1 MFLNNPLGLD
11 SVQSKEEFVFALTSR
26 GLLGHTNEA
35 FPEQTWFKTIPI
47 QVTRDPLA
55 PVQVLFEYDGGMHST
70 IPPGDGPMLLLLSE
84 TARHIGV
91 LFVDHSNHFVNEYH
105 AIDAEINNW
114 EYVCLGYEVRH
125 RSPGW
130 AVIRR
135 LMQELPKIAAENPKW
150 ATDIILAYN
159 HPNWVASAD
168 AKRTMLPARSEEG
181 FCKVYAYLLSAWYHS
196 FHSDDFTAYVTKHA
210 KTILRNLFPD
220 PSAIGRALCDNP
232 DLDFAH
238 PMVTMLAMTGLLHN
252 ACAIAATSVVK
263 KDWTEVSLVEVAQRA
278 GINHRVKQ
286 FEHEIGDTETFV
298 YLDDDDFAELAKKL
312 RLGASQIDRLKEVQE
327 SLVRDAKDASS
338 TSLEFN
344 PGPGGGAPAGPHQI
358 L

>member
-11 SVQSKEEFVFALTSR
+11 SVQSKEEFVFALSSQ

-35 FPEQTWFKTIPI
+35 FPEQTWYKTIPI
-47 QVTRDPLA
+47 QVTRDPRA
-55 PVQVLFEYDGGMHST
+55 PVQVLFEYDGAMHST
-70 IPPGDGPMLLLLSE
+70 IPPGDRPMLLILTE
-84 TARHIGV
+84 TANHTGV
-91 LFVDHSNHFVNEYH
+91 LFVDHSNRCVNEYH
-105 AIDAEINNW
+105 AIDAEITNW

-125 RSPGW
+125 KSPGW
-130 AVIRR
+130 AVIRNLTQGLPR
-135 LMQELPKIAAENPKW
+135 LAAENPKW
-150 ATDIILAYN
+150 ATDIILACN

-168 AKRTMLPARSEEG
+168 SKGTILPARSEAG

-210 KTILRNLFPD
+210 KSILRKLFPD
-220 PSAIGRALCDNP
+220 PSVIGRALCDNP
-232 DLDFAH
+232 DLDFSH

-263 KDWTEVSLVEVAQRA
+263 KDWTEVSLVEVAKRA
-278 GINHRVKQ
+278 GIDHRTKQ

-298 YLDDDDFAELAKKL
+298 YLDDDDFAELAKRLKL
-312 RLGASQIDRLKEVQE
+312 DALQIDRLKEVKD
-327 SLVRDAKDASS
+327 SLVRDAKDARS
-338 TSLEFN
+338 TSLKVDS
-344 PGPGGGAPAGPHQI
+344 GPGGGAPAGPHHI